1 MYLNIFDTNF
11 NRLNIIDEDN
21 DIDFTLKYHNHSILM
36 ATIDANKDNV
46 AHFFTDEIRIL
57 TKSTD
62 LRRGYIVE
70 SAEFKDDD
78 KTEILIMAKSLSIM
92 MSWRIIE
99 GQQLYKGNIEDV
111 LKNFVNVNAINPV
124 IANRKIPN
132 LVLGAKTGINIVT
145 EEVYNNKPLDESLW
159 EMCIKHDISYEIL
172 MNHTTKKFEFVVYQG
187 ADRTTEQDIN
197 HHIIFSKAFD
207 NVNTQS
213 YVDDTSNYKSTA
225 YVAGE
230 GEMDDRT
237 ILRLNDDFSGF
248 ERREIFFDARD
259 LQSNYKNENDEE
271 ITLSPKEYENVLT
284 ERGFN
289 RLSEYPRIQTFK
301 SDNDSDSQ
309 FVFGKDYFLGDKTT
323 SRNDEVGLIM
333 HSRVVVVNEIYNENG
348 YSSKTEFGTAVPNII
363 DKIKKVI
370 K

>member
-1 MYLNIFDTNF
+1 MYLNIFDVNF
-11 NRLNIIDEDN
+11 NRLGIIDEDN
-21 DIDFTLKYHNHSILM
+21 DIDFTLKYHDHSILI

-62 LRRGYIVE
+62 LRRGYIIE
-70 SAEFKDDD
+70 NAEFKDEN

-92 MSWRIIE
+92 MGWRIIE
-99 GQQLYKGNIEDV
+99 WQQIYKGNIEDV
-111 LKNFVNVNAINPV
+111 LKSFVNANAINPTL
-124 IANRKIPN
+124 ANRKIPN
-132 LVLGAKTGINIVT
+132 LVLGPNTGIDIIT
-145 EEVYNNKPLDESLW
+145 EEAYNNKMLDESLW
-159 EMCIKHDISYEIL
+159 EMCIKHDVSFEIL
-172 MNHTTKKFEFVVYQG
+172 MNHTTKNFEFIVYQG
-187 ADRTTEQDIN
+187 ADRSTEQTVN
-197 HHIIFSKAFD
+197 PHIIFSKAFD

-213 YVDDTSNYKSTA
+213 YIDDMSNYKSTA

-230 GEMDDRT
+230 GEGDDRT
-237 ILRLNDDFSGF
+237 VLRLNDNFTGF

-271 ITLSPKEYENVLT
+271 VTLTPKEYEKVLT
-284 ERGFN
+284 ERGLN

-323 SRNDEVGLIM
+323 SRNDEVGLVM
-333 HSRVVVVNEIYNENG
+333 HSRVVVVKENYNENG
-348 YSSKTEFGTAVPNII
+348 CSSQTEFGTAVPTII